1 MYNFGKVYSL
11 SILNLLGIVLMVSG
25 CVSSSQPRD
34 IFNLTAP
41 SDFGISGSID
51 SQILIIQPKAVLAL
65 NTKNIAVV
73 SKGNQISYFP
83 DVAWSDD
90 LANLIQARIVEVFQ
104 NTNRVNGVGTPGQGM
119 LADYRI
125 VTEISEFQFSEDSI
139 SANVVFFVKIIN
151 ERDGLVLASR
161 KFSADV
167 VLHSMAVETAVKGL
181 NSALNKI
188 LIEIVNWS
196 FIQLNNSSSLVETDA
211 VNSPSS

>member
-73 SKGNQISYFP
+73 SKGNHNI
-83 DVAWSDD
+83 
-90 LANLIQARIVEVFQ
+90 L
-104 NTNRVNGVGTPGQGM
+104 
-119 LADYRI
+119 
-125 VTEISEFQFSEDSI
+125 FSECSM
-139 SANVVFFVKIIN
+139 
-151 ERDGLVLASR
+151 ER
-161 KFSADV
+161 
-167 VLHSMAVETAVKGL
+167 
-181 NSALNKI
+181 
-188 LIEIVNWS
+188 
-196 FIQLNNSSSLVETDA
+196 
-211 VNSPSS
+211 